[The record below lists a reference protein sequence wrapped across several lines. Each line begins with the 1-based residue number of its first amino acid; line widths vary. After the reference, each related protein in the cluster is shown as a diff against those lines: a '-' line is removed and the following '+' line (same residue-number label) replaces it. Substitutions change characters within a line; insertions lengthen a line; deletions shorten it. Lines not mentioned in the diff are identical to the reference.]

1 MGEDWGEMMNRDP
14 LSHGPNRIDGYNDW
28 MLGNRISYEFGLKGP
43 RSVDMGHLVQ
53 AGN

>member
-14 LSHGPNRIDGYNDW
+14 LSHGANRIDGYNDW

-43 RSVDMGHLVQ
+43 RFVGAYRKRHQS
-53 AGN
+53 